1 MRSSVR
7 HIRKSVIS
15 SYVYIYVCV
24 SYKSLYCLDLLGR
37 ILLLMYNLQLGRK
50 GLKIIW
56 ETAVKKKNRRG
67 LDLKKM
73 SRDEIKD

>member
-56 ETAVKKKNRRG
+56 ETAVKKNNRRG
-67 LDLKKM
+67 LDLKKI